1 MAWIGG
7 AIAGGLGLLGSSMT
21 SSAQRQAAETSAQ
34 AQLEAAR
41 QAAEA
46 AKFRPVGVTTGFG
59 ASQFQFGPEGYLSS
73 AGYQLSPELQAQRQR
88 LMGLAG
94 MGLTQAE
101 QAPAAYAPLGQAAQG
116 LFNLGQQY
124 LAQSPEQVA
133 QRYMQQQQAL
143 LAPGREQQ
151 LANLQNQMFQTGRG
165 GLAVGGT
172 SGAGGSVALGA
183 TNPELQAYYN
193 ALAQQ
198 DAALAAQAQQAGQQQ
213 LAFGTGLFGTG
224 ANLLGGMYGGQVAAL
239 SPYTSYLSGAG
250 SIEELGQQALNL
262 GSNLGGR
269 TAAAG
274 ANVGQSLLYGG
285 LGAAKTLQASQ
296 GQSPLGTSLVN
307 AASSPYL
314 QSGLGNWMS
323 GGMGNPL
330 QAQFAQTTLGQSGF
344 GTGLAYGNQDYGL
357 FI

>member
-1 MAWIGG
+1 MPWIGG
-7 AIAGGLGLLGSSMT
+7 AIAGGLGLLGSSMQ

-59 ASQFQFGPEGYLSS
+59 ASQFQFGPEGYLTG

-213 LAFGTGLFGTG
+213 LTFGTGLFGTG

-239 SPYTSYLSGAG
+239 SPYTSYLGGAG
-250 SIEELGQQALNL
+250 TVEGLGQQALDIGSAL
-262 GSNLGGR
+262 GTKIS
-269 TAAAG
+269 TAG
-274 ANVGQSLLYGG
+274 ANTGQSLLLGG
-285 LGAAKTLQASQ
+285 LNAAKTLQASQ
-296 GQSPLGTSLVN
+296 GQSPLGTFLSNTAGMPEFQAGLQKYFSPAPNITPNDFNLGGSLYT
-307 AASSPYL
+307 SSGYGPI
-314 QSGLGNWMS
+314 G
-323 GGMGNPL
+323 
-330 QAQFAQTTLGQSGF
+330 QF
-344 GTGLAYGNQDYGL
+344 L
-357 FI
+357 F